1 MGQRGK
7 DTGWGAVRARPLPAA
22 GGAAPPGGCRAPCS
36 RCRLLPDAGLA
47 AAQEAPRLG
56 ALDAIQR
63 PALHPRVVHVAVR
76 LPAELGGGGG
86 SASAGP
92 EAAPPPCPPLSPV
105 TGPEAAA
112 HLDAAVPQ
120 LLLRRGVAAVVHGLL
135 ALHELLGAAGRDGTG
150 PSGAAGNGLRG
161 PGLTGPALRG
171 PARPEGTRPGL
182 SLSLIHI

>member
-7 DTGWGAVRARPLPAA
+7 DTGQGAVRARLLPAA

-76 LPAELGGGGG
+76 LPAELGGRGGLSLSLSWPG
-86 SASAGP
+86 GR
-92 EAAPPPCPPLSPV
+92 PPPSPCPPV

-135 ALHELLGAAGRDGTG
+135 ALHELLGAAGRDR
-150 PSGAAGNGLRG
+150 AVRE
-161 PGLTGPALRG
+161 
-171 PARPEGTRPGL
+171 RPEGTRPDGT
-182 SLSLIHI
+182 